1 MNRAFRLALTAALLL
16 PLAGCVT
23 EPPPAPAPA
32 RRGSPDQALNAVL
45 AVAGA
50 DDREVA
56 IQPVRDPQ
64 VEDLRQ
70 ASLDAQRRGDWKA
83 SADALNQALLIT
95 PDDPAVLQ
103 ERAEVAW
110 PWANGSGPRRL
121 RARRWHWARGPG
133 RCAAATGPPSSSR
146 SWPGAKTATP
156 SRPTRR
162 SPAAP
167 WPGSTGCEPGR
178 AGQATAGPTGAGL
191 VRLGAAG
198 NRA

>member
-1 MNRAFRLALTAALLL
+1 MNRALRLALTTLLL

-32 RRGSPDQALNAVL
+32 PPRLTPTQALNAVL
-45 AVAGA
+45 AVARA

-103 ERAEVAW
+103 ERAEVALALGEW
-110 PWANGSGPRRL
+110 ERAETLARKALALGSRTGPLCRR
-121 RARRWHWARGPG
+121 HWATIEQSQLARGED
-133 RCAAATGPPSSSR
+133 RNAISAHAQIASCTV
-146 SWPGAKTATP
+146 
-156 SRPTRR
+156 
-162 SPAAP
+162 
-167 WPGSTGCEPGR
+167 
-178 AGQATAGPTGAGL
+178 AGF
-191 VRLGAAG
+191 
-198 NRA
+198 NRM

>member
-32 RRGSPDQALNAVL
+32 PPRLTPTQALNAVL

-103 ERAEVAW
+103 ERAEVALALGEW
-110 PWANGSGPRRL
+110 ERAETLARKALALGSRTGPLCRR
-121 RARRWHWARGPG
+121 HWATIEQSQLARGED
-133 RCAAATGPPSSSR
+133 RNAISAHAQIANCTV
-146 SWPGAKTATP
+146 
-156 SRPTRR
+156 
-162 SPAAP
+162 
-167 WPGSTGCEPGR
+167 
-178 AGQATAGPTGAGL
+178 AGF
-191 VRLGAAG
+191 
-198 NRA
+198 NRM